1 MTPQVRLSDG
11 KIKPLKLL
19 QRHAEFV
26 PVFSRLGNSEEIL
39 EGDLTQLEEFVCK
52 MYHPRTPTY
61 SDINKLR
68 IDSFRQKFQPKASNV
83 ITDSDGVDLSL
94 LPPCR
99 GSLKMHV
106 LRAHYQA
113 LVWKSA
119 CDQFP
124 ELPSP
129 VGHGW
134 IRDDDGHVSYQWT
147 EGNILPPELID
158 ILAEA
163 TDIVDESTDE
173 DSDVDQDIEFNS
185 LIDAIYDE
193 DTDIE

>member
-1 MTPQVRLSDG
+1 MCV
-11 KIKPLKLL
+11 
-19 QRHAEFV
+19 EC
-26 PVFSRLGNSEEIL
+26 N
-39 EGDLTQLEEFVCK
+39 
-52 MYHPRTPTY
+52 HPRTPTY
-61 SDINKLR
+61 YDINKLR
-68 IDSFRQKFQPKASNV
+68 IDTFRQKFQPKVSDV

-99 GSLKMHV
+99 GSLKMHA
-106 LRAHYQA
+106 LRAHYQTM
-113 LVWKSA
+113 VWKTA

-124 ELPSP
+124 KLPSP

-163 TDIVDESTDE
+163 TDNVDVITDTDA
-173 DSDVDQDIEFNS
+173 DSDIDLDIEFNN
-185 LIDAIYDE
+185 L
-193 DTDIE
+193 